1 MTVQTA
7 PTPHPVQTVRHPAPR
22 SARTQPALPAPQAR
36 TAGYGFTT
44 QQVHAGADAGAAGH
58 GDRVAPIHVSAG
70 FRFEDSATAA
80 ARFSGE
86 DDGFVYSR
94 IANPTTAALERRL
107 AALEGG
113 AEALVVGSGQAAI
126 TTALLGLLQHG
137 DHVLASD
144 HLYEGSRG
152 LLAENFARFG
162 ISVDFVTDHADPQAW
177 RRLLRPTT
185 RVLFAES
192 LSNPRNEVLDTAAV
206 AAVAHDHGVPL
217 VVDNTLA
224 TPYLLRPLEHGAD
237 VVVHSA
243 SKFLSGHGTALGG
256 VVVVGR
262 GFDWG
267 AHDDDGAPLFAQL
280 AEPSAVLG
288 GRSWLDLH
296 GERAYAEHARHHV
309 AARFGP
315 VLSPFNAFLVQQ
327 GVETLS
333 LRMAQHC
340 RSAALLAAWLERQPA
355 VLRVDHA
362 SLASSPSHLRARRY
376 LPRGSG
382 AVVAVT
388 LRGGAP
394 AARRFIE
401 ALQLFSHMTH
411 LGDVRSLVVHPAST
425 THAHRTDA
433 ERERAGVHPGTV
445 RLSVGI
451 EDVEDLQ
458 ADLRRALVAAE
469 LVTAHADSLEGQLQG
484 GAA

>member
-1 MTVQTA
+1 MSAQTA
-7 PTPHPVQTVRHPAPR
+7 LPSLPQPVRPVQPAVAPPVVRPR
-22 SARTQPALPAPQAR
+22 P
-36 TAGYGFTT
+36 YGFTT
-44 QQVHAGADAGAAGH
+44 QQVHAGDAGVPGGH

-70 FRFEDSATAA
+70 FRFEDSASAA

-86 DDGFVYSR
+86 EDGFVYSR
-94 IANPTTAALERRL
+94 VANPTTAALERRL

-113 AEALVVGSGQAAI
+113 TEALVVGSGQAAI
-126 TTALLGLLQHG
+126 TTALLGLLQAG
-137 DHVLASD
+137 DHLLASD

-152 LLAENFARFG
+152 LFEENFARFG
-162 ISVDFVTDHADPQAW
+162 IEVDFVHDHADPAAW

-192 LSNPRNEVLDTAAV
+192 LSNPRNEVLDV
-206 AAVAHDHGVPL
+206 AAVSGVAHAHGVPL

-256 VVVVGR
+256 VVVVGT
-262 GFDWG
+262 GFPWQG
-267 AHDDDGAPLFAQL
+267 RAPGGDLLFPQL

-296 GERAYAEHARHHV
+296 GERAYAEHARHAV

-333 LRMAQHC
+333 LRVAQHC
-340 RSAALLAAWLERQPA
+340 RSAALLASWLERHPA
-355 VLRVDHA
+355 VAGVDHA

-382 AVVAVT
+382 SVLAVT

-401 ALQLFSHMTH
+401 SLQLFSHMTH

-425 THAHRTDA
+425 THAHRTPA
-433 ERERAGVHPGTV
+433 QRERAGVHPGTV

-469 LVTAHADSLEGQLQG
+469 LVTPHADSLEGAAQD

>member
-1 MTVQTA
+1 M
-7 PTPHPVQTVRHPAPR
+7 PA
-22 SARTQPALPAPQAR
+22 STSVSTTARTLLPASFSR

-44 QQVHAGADAGAAGH
+44 QQVHGGDEGLHGSSPH

-70 FRFEDSATAA
+70 FRFEDSAAAA
-80 ARFSGE
+80 ARFTGE
-86 DDGFVYSR
+86 EDGFVYSR

-107 AALEGG
+107 AVLEGG

-126 TTALLGLLQHG
+126 TTALLGLLQAG
-137 DHVLASD
+137 DHLLASD

-152 LLAENFARFG
+152 LFAENFARFG
-162 ISVDFVTDHADPQAW
+162 IAVDFVHDHADPAAW
-177 RRLLRPTT
+177 QRLLRPTT
-185 RVLFAES
+185 RALFAES
-192 LSNPRNEVLDTAAV
+192 LSNPRNEVLDV
-206 AAVAHDHGVPL
+206 AAVAEVAHAHGVPL

-224 TPYLLRPLEHGAD
+224 TPYLMRPLEHGAD

-256 VVVVGR
+256 AVVGGR
-262 GFDWG
+262 GFAWDRLD
-267 AHDDDGAPLFAQL
+267 AAGAPLFPQL
-280 AEPSAVLG
+280 AGASAVLG
-288 GRSWLDLH
+288 GRSWVDLH
-296 GERAYAEHARHHV
+296 GERAYVEHARHGI

-315 VLSPFNAFLVQQ
+315 TLSPFNAFLVQQ

-333 LRMAQHC
+333 LRMAQHS
-340 RSAALLAAWLERQPA
+340 RSAALLAGWLERQPA

-362 SLASSPSHLRARRY
+362 SLASSPSAERARRY

-382 AVVAVT
+382 AVLAVT

-425 THAHRTDA
+425 THAHRTEA
-433 ERERAGVHPGTV
+433 ERERAGIGPGTV

-469 LVTAHADSLEGQLQG
+469 LATPHDASLEGSRVD

>member
-1 MTVQTA
+1 MTAQTA
-7 PTPHPVQTVRHPAPR
+7 SPR
-22 SARTQPALPAPQAR
+22 SLPRPAQPALLPPVVREAR
-36 TAGYGFTT
+36 YGFTT
-44 QQVHAGADAGAAGH
+44 QQVHAGADTGPVGH

-70 FRFEDSATAA
+70 FRFEDPDTAA

-86 DDGFVYSR
+86 ADGFVYSR

-113 AEALVVGSGQAAI
+113 ADALVVGSGQAAI
-126 TTALLGLLQHG
+126 TTALLGLLQSG
-137 DHVLASD
+137 DHLLASD

-152 LLAENFARFG
+152 LFSENFARFG
-162 ISVDFVTDHADPQAW
+162 IEVDFVEDHADPAAW

-185 RVLFAES
+185 RALFAES
-192 LSNPRNEVLDTAAV
+192 LSNPRNEVLDV
-206 AAVAHDHGVPL
+206 AAVAGVAHAHGVPL

-262 GFDWG
+262 GFDWD
-267 AHDDDGAPLFAQL
+267 AHDDGGAPRFPQL
-280 AEPSAVLG
+280 SEPSAVLG
-288 GRSWLDLH
+288 GRSWADLH
-296 GERAYAEHARHHV
+296 GERCYAEHARHHV

-340 RSAALLAAWLERQPA
+340 RSAALLAAWLERHPA
-355 VLRVDHA
+355 VERVDHA
-362 SLASSPSHLRARRY
+362 SLASSPSHQRARRY

-382 AVVAVT
+382 AVLAVT

-394 AARRFIE
+394 AARRFIG
-401 ALQLFSHMTH
+401 ALELFSHMTH

-425 THAHRTDA
+425 THAHRTEA

-458 ADLRRALVAAE
+458 ADLRRALDAA
-469 LVTAHADSLEGQLQG
+469 
-484 GAA
+484 